1 MGIKPLTS
9 TQKTTLTILSN
20 YIKQYRYSP
29 SYRELLV
36 LLGKRSLSTIKYD
49 IDILKQK
56 GYITYE
62 PYKNRTI
69 RIIKEN

>member
-1 MGIKPLTS
+1 MGIKPLTP
-9 TQKTTLTILSN
+9 TQKQTLNVLVG
-20 YIKQYRYSP
+20 YINLHGYPP

-36 LLGKRSLSTIKYD
+36 LLGKKSLSTIKYD
-49 IDILKQK
+49 VDILKQK